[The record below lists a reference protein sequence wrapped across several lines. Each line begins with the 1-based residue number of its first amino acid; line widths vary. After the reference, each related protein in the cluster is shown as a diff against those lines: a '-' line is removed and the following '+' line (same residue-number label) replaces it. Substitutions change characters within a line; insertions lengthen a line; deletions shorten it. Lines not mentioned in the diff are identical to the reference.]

1 MLYPLQS
8 ATEPTAGAL
17 EGRDEHDEDTNDEDE
32 EEEEEEKSSSAKKL
46 WRFLITWVAA
56 SAVV

>member
-46 WRFLITWVAA
+46 WRFLIT
-56 SAVV
+56 